1 MLVLGAL
8 AVMASACSQ
17 EERVQPVK
25 SHPSGGAVPTTDDAW
40 KRLLLGNERFAQG
53 KQIRPRQEL
62 AWRQAVVDK
71 QTPFACV
78 LGCVDSRVTP
88 EIVFDQ
94 GLGDLLTVRTAGEVL
109 DDAVIGSIEFGVHH
123 LHIPLVVVLGHSN
136 CGAVQATIDV
146 VKKHESARGE
156 VSALIRAIEASV
168 LATPENDDAEA
179 FLAACVDEQARRMA
193 LELHERSEVV
203 ADAVEAGKTRVIAAT
218 YDLQS
223 GKIKEL

>member
-1 MLVLGAL
+1 MPD
-8 AVMASACSQ
+8 
-17 EERVQPVK
+17 E
-25 SHPSGGAVPTTDDAW
+25 AW
-40 KRLLLGNERFAQG
+40 KRLLAGTDRFAQG

-62 AWRQAVVDK
+62 AWRQAVAEK
-71 QTPFACV
+71 QQAPFACV

-146 VKKHESARGE
+146 VKGDEKVHGE
-156 VSALIRAIEASV
+156 VSMLVRAIEAAV
-168 LATPENDDAEA
+168 LATPEKDDAEA

-193 LELHERSEVV
+193 MELPERSEVV
-203 ADAVEAGKTRVIAAT
+203 DAAIKAGRTRVIAAT